1 MSSNAKQILSS
12 VLGAG
17 CLVFAMG
24 LTVHLFPIHVIE
36 NGNDPEAFISTRCWR
51 NLQVGDLVVNEKGQM
66 VGITEDVSLNAKEI
80 IHNIISVKPTTERV
94 LLTTE
99 EGLL

>member
-1 MSSNAKQILSS
+1 MSSNVKQVLSS
-12 VLGAG
+12 VLGAV
-17 CLVFAMG
+17 CLVFALG

-66 VGITEDVSLNAKEI
+66 VGITEDVSLDEKEI
-80 IHNIISVKPTTERV
+80 IHNIISTSPTTERV
-94 LLTTE
+94 LFTTA
-99 EGLL
+99 EGVL

>member
-12 VLGAG
+12 VLGAV

-51 NLQVGDLVVNEKGQM
+51 NLQAGDLVVNEKGQM
-66 VGITEDVSLNAKEI
+66 VGITEDESLDANEI
-80 IHNIISVKPTTERV
+80 IHNVISTKPTTERV
-94 LLTTE
+94 LFTTA
-99 EGLL
+99 EGVL